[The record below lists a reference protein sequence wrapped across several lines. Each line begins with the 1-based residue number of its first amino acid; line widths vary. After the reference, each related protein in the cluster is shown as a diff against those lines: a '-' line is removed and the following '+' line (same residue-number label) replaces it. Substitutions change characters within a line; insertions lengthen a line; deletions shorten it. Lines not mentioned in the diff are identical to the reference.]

1 MAGKT
6 KGLGKGLGTL
16 LGEAADIGRSREAA
30 APVTEEEKKIEQIV
44 KLRLIEPNR
53 EQPRKDFDD
62 ETLQELAESIRLH
75 GVIQPLIV
83 VQKGQHYQII
93 AGERRWRAAKLAGLK
108 EVPVI
113 VRDYD
118 AHQIAEVSL
127 IENIQRKDLNPIEE
141 AEAYRKLMEDYELT
155 QEALSERISK
165 NRSAIANTLRL
176 LKLPEDL
183 KQLVAEGQLSEGHAK
198 VLLGVEDEALQ
209 REAAEKIIKEG
220 LSVRQ
225 TESLLRAKK
234 SGEKSGRRQGKRF
247 PNEAEYENVEKAL
260 EKKLGTR
267 IRVKRSGE
275 NSGHIE
281 IEYYSLEELERI
293 LVHIR

>member
-1 MAGKT
+1 MK
-6 KGLGKGLGTL
+6 KQSGLGRGLSALLDDPNLDFTQQKGGVVSVPLH
-16 LGEAADIGRSREAA
+16 R
-30 APVTEEEKKIEQIV
+30 
-44 KLRLIEPNR
+44 IEPNPL
-53 EQPRKDFDD
+53 QPRREFDP
-62 ETLQELAESIRLH
+62 EALQALADSITEH
-75 GVIQPLIV
+75 GMIQPLTV
-83 VQKGQHYQII
+83 RELPGGYYQII

-183 KQLVAEGQLSEGHAK
+183 KLLVAEGQLSEGHAK

-293 LVHIR
+293 LAHIR

>member
-93 AGERRWRAAKLAGLK
+93 AGERRWRAA
-108 EVPVI
+108 
-113 VRDYD
+113 
-118 AHQIAEVSL
+118 
-127 IENIQRKDLNPIEE
+127 
-141 AEAYRKLMEDYELT
+141 
-155 QEALSERISK
+155 
-165 NRSAIANTLRL
+165 
-176 LKLPEDL
+176 
-183 KQLVAEGQLSEGHAK
+183 
-198 VLLGVEDEALQ
+198 
-209 REAAEKIIKEG
+209 
-220 LSVRQ
+220 
-225 TESLLRAKK
+225 
-234 SGEKSGRRQGKRF
+234 
-247 PNEAEYENVEKAL
+247 
-260 EKKLGTR
+260 
-267 IRVKRSGE
+267 
-275 NSGHIE
+275 
-281 IEYYSLEELERI
+281 
-293 LVHIR
+293 